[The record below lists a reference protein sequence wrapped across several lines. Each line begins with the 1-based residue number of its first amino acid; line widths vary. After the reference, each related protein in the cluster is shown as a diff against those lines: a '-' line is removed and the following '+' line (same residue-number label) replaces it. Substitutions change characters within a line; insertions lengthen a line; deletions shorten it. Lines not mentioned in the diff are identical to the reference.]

1 MTRSR
6 GVRPVERK
14 PPKDQSSRGNSTQ
27 PHFSC
32 LPPHFCPNRRTILLA
47 CRNIRFGCL
56 RGQFVRSCSGLLSQ
70 PRQSSFIFL
79 QFVSCWC
86 PREDSD
92 PHAVAS
98 TRPCTQLA
106 TKAPPV

>member
-32 LPPHFCPNRRTILLA
+32 LPPDFCPNRRTILLA

-56 RGQFVRSCSGLLSQ
+56 RGQFVRSCSGLLSYETASRYTDRSRRLGVRLNLTDAG
-70 PRQSSFIFL
+70 PFFS
-79 QFVSCWC
+79 VKENC
-86 PREDSD
+86 P
-92 PHAVAS
+92 
-98 TRPCTQLA
+98 LN
-106 TKAPPV
+106 